1 MLTSIVL
8 LVLAIII
15 IVLYRKVLQY
25 KATIRRLE
33 RRIRR

>member
-15 IVLYRKVLQY
+15 IVLYRKILHY
-25 KATIRRLE
+25 RATIRRLE
-33 RRIRR
+33 RRLRR